1 MKVLLAQPVLLGSLL
16 ACSNGWFG
24 LFRAGWNTLF
34 VTGVERQ
41 VNESGPDSRI
51 PVMAVTFG
59 NNCPKKNLILP
70 KTSLD

>member
-1 MKVLLAQPVLLGSLL
+1 LEH
-16 ACSNGWFG
+16 F
-24 LFRAGWNTLF
+24 F

-41 VNESGPDSRI
+41 VNESGLVSRL

-59 NNCPKKNLILP
+59 NKSPKKNLILS